1 MKGLVKNIFA
11 AAFLLVFWHAVSVL
25 VNSNVIP
32 PPHKVF
38 LNFFREDPGM
48 FLRHFFTSFMRIFY
62 ALLLSV
68 AFGVPLGILFGRSRL
83 FDELTSPIIY
93 LVYPVPKIVFLPIVI
108 ILLGLGDLSKVF
120 IIFFIVFF
128 QILVTTKDAAKA
140 IGDEEI
146 LSVRSIGGGYFHI
159 LRHVIVP
166 AILPGIFTSIRV
178 AIGTCVAV
186 LFFVESFATEVGLGY
201 LIIDSWSKFDYILM
215 YNAIIAMGALG
226 LVLYVA
232 LDKLQGRLCPWI
244 E

>member
-1 MKGLVKNIFA
+1 MKTMYKEILAVC
-11 AAFLLVFWHAVSVL
+11 FLLAFWYALSLL

-32 PPHKVF
+32 PPHTVLRNF
-38 LNFFREDPGM
+38 LSENP
-48 FLRHFFTSFMRIFY
+48 FLFVKHFTASFMRILF
-62 ALLLSV
+62 ALLLSI
-68 AFGVPLGILFGRSRL
+68 AFGVPLGILIGRSKLLDR
-83 FDELTSPIIY
+83 LTSSVIY

-108 ILLGLGDLSKVF
+108 ILLGLGNSSKIF

-128 QILVTTKDAAKA
+128 QILVTTKDAAKS

-146 LSVRSIGGGYFHI
+146 LSVRSLGGNF
-159 LRHVIVP
+159 LDVFRHVIVP
-166 AILPGIFTSIRV
+166 AILPGIFTSIRI

-186 LFFVESFATEVGLGY
+186 LFFVESFATEEGLGY

-226 LVLYVA
+226 LILYVA
-232 LDKLQGRLCPWI
+232 VDWLQKYLCPWM